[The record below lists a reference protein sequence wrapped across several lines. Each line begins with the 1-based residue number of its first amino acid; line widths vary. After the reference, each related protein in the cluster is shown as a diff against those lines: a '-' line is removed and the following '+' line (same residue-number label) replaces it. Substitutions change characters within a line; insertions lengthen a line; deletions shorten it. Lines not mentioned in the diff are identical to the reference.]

1 MRELYDLGISEDTL
15 KSMIEI
21 EPSIKELDETE
32 VKEKIYLLKEINCS
46 NNQIIDII
54 SSNPHYLNRENSDVL
69 KLIQLLLNYGFN
81 TLNILFDSNP
91 YILNLD
97 NFEIEDYINSKIN
110 NGELLEDIVD
120 SLEDNPLLF
129 NEI

>member
-1 MRELYDLGISEDTL
+1 MKELYNIISEETL
-15 KSMIEI
+15 LNMIEI
-21 EPSIKELDETE
+21 EPSIKELEEIE
-32 VKEKIYLLKEINCS
+32 VKEKIDILKEINCS
-46 NNQIIDII
+46 ITQIVDII
-54 SSNPHYLNRENSDVL
+54 GSNPHYLNRENSDIL
-69 KLIQLLLNYGFN
+69 KLIQLLLKYGFN

-97 NFEIEDYINSKIN
+97 NFEIEDYVNSKIN

-120 SLEDNPLLF
+120 NLEDNPLLF